1 MFTIVSFW
9 DIAICLYFCAKFQN
23 RSQGSW
29 SSFCCFLLIKVFLS
43 LTWWRCCRPH
53 STQSLTSCSLCIT
66 ASFRV
71 DFWPNLF
78 NSPMPWRVLIPSF
91 PFFCKFCQLALLPF
105 HFILFPF
112 FLYWTSKPIQTRLGT
127 LFLSGILSPNLAS
140 FSPKPFGHVQLDIAR
155 SLAQLLHNLCRH
167 ELLIS
172 LYFTISVT
180 IQPT

>member
-1 MFTIVSFW
+1 MLNYNSIHTYPNYV
-9 DIAICLYFCAKFQN
+9 L
-23 RSQGSW
+23 GSAASAFEFENFDSLGHNW
-29 SSFCCFLLIKVFLS
+29 LL
-43 LTWWRCCRPH
+43 
-53 STQSLTSCSLCIT
+53 
-66 ASFRV
+66 
-71 DFWPNLF
+71 LF
-78 NSPMPWRVLIPSF
+78 NSPKPWRVLVPSF
-91 PFFCKFCQLALLPF
+91 PFFCKFFQLVLLPF